1 MPILS
6 DLFCSFW
13 CLDAVDAV
21 DVVDADAPP
30 GAWDFVGGLYTLV
43 MVSSRVLGAFYIDVV
58 WCSAVLAYGEI
69 QPPVYRF
76 GSFETMM
83 MTMVM
88 ILVIVVLA
96 LIPKMQCHTKS
107 KCGDWKLRFHAFV
120 ANLQNNA
127 KQMRSSCA
135 VALGN
140 AQYSLNFLKHFETI
154 VISLVAAISAPFH

>member
-1 MPILS
+1 MVKVFKCFLGATPKVVVSRIKFDRSDAHPFWFVLLILMS
-6 DLFCSFW
+6 RC
-13 CLDAVDAV
+13 CHA
-21 DVVDADAPP
+21 VDADAPP

-88 ILVIVVLA
+88 ILVIVCDCRACVDAEDAMPQSLVQGIA
-96 LIPKMQCHTKS
+96 CILRHTHK
-107 KCGDWKLRFHAFV
+107 
-120 ANLQNNA
+120 
-127 KQMRSSCA
+127 KQMRR
-135 VALGN
+135 
-140 AQYSLNFLKHFETI
+140 LK
-154 VISLVAAISAPFH
+154 A

>member
-13 CLDAVDAV
+13 CLDAVDA
-21 DVVDADAPP
+21 VDADAPP

-88 ILVIVVLA
+88 ILVIVCDCRACVDAEDAMPQSLVQGIA
-96 LIPKMQCHTKS
+96 CILRHTHK
-107 KCGDWKLRFHAFV
+107 
-120 ANLQNNA
+120 
-127 KQMRSSCA
+127 KQMRR
-135 VALGN
+135 
-140 AQYSLNFLKHFETI
+140 LK
-154 VISLVAAISAPFH
+154 A

>member
-13 CLDAVDAV
+13 CLDVVDA
-21 DVVDADAPP
+21 VDADAPP

-88 ILVIVVLA
+88 ILVIVCDCRACVDAEDAMPQSLVQGIA
-96 LIPKMQCHTKS
+96 CILRHTHK
-107 KCGDWKLRFHAFV
+107 
-120 ANLQNNA
+120 
-127 KQMRSSCA
+127 KQMRR
-135 VALGN
+135 
-140 AQYSLNFLKHFETI
+140 LK
-154 VISLVAAISAPFH
+154 A